1 MLEKS
6 KLTSFD
12 RSNNTGATDVKM
24 DGRVLE
30 EKSSF
35 KMLELT
41 FSIKLDW
48 GSYIIYIDKVPPRK
62 LEPWFVL
69 WSFFLLRLLCISIN
83 LPYDHAWITV
93 IMAGLV
99 LLVATWNCKISYK
112 NEYAR
117 LLVLT
122 LVPLLN
128 SWFIVKCSQLKSF
141 L

>member
-62 LEPWFVL
+62 LEP
-69 WSFFLLRLLCISIN
+69 
-83 LPYDHAWITV
+83 
-93 IMAGLV
+93 
-99 LLVATWNCKISYK
+99 
-112 NEYAR
+112 
-117 LLVLT
+117 
-122 LVPLLN
+122 
-128 SWFIVKCSQLKSF
+128 
-141 L
+141 